1 MPEGLAEAREGCAE
15 GGGQP
20 LPVGSAAEVR
30 AEWRD
35 SGRTASPESR
45 RRAYRLGAASKRALV
60 TLASPRHEVAR
71 LGRRSDPVGPLRGGD

>member
-1 MPEGLAEAREGCAE
+1 MPEGLAEAREGCAG

-35 SGRTASPESR
+35 SGRTASPESL
-45 RRAYRLGAASKRALV
+45 AHILLG
-60 TLASPRHEVAR
+60 
-71 LGRRSDPVGPLRGGD
+71 LGENENRKGPGHNIIGAP